1 MASKK
6 TSIHQRDDESSYN
19 KWDEA
24 SSDTEEENYESMIE
38 NNSLKTA
45 SSRMA
50 KSKKGTTT
58 NSATGAKR
66 STRKNSSPK
75 IDLSNRSSLTSN
87 RSARD
92 SGGGAPVRTT
102 TKSKKKSKSKLKEEV
117 DLTSLINN
125 DYHYELNEC
134 DHKFLDFLFA
144 KLPEMIIIWDRIG
157 FNEVTKLQR
166 LDKFYTQ
173 LMVGTFFLS
182 S

>member
-50 KSKKGTTT
+50 KSKKGATTS
-58 NSATGAKR
+58 SATGAKR

-92 SGGGAPVRTT
+92 SGGAPVRTT